1 MDGKKNT
8 TTNGIDKKLEY
19 MYSYNEATDG
29 QGEDKIA
36 VHRVVRVTAKFIF
49 VEALFCGDWTPEGGV
64 NIWPWRKIC
73 GERIR
78 RFNRSEVEQ
87 SGVAYIPKWYEPN
100 LYLDP
105 HALYEDRIMSNLP
118 PCAKALGLRPRFT
131 ADDVRAAYRQLAKLY
146 HPDTGGDA
154 QRFVELQ
161 RNYELS
167 LSLASRG

>member
-1 MDGKKNT
+1 MSN
-8 TTNGIDKKLEY
+8 TNGATVGAVDKKLEY
-19 MYSYNEATDG
+19 MYSYNEAIDG
-29 QGEDKIA
+29 QGEDRIG

-49 VEALFCGDWTPEGGV
+49 VEALLCGDWTPEGGV

-78 RFNRSEVEQ
+78 RFSRSEVEQ

-100 LYLDP
+100 LHLDP
-105 HALYEDRIMSNLP
+105 YALYEDRIMSNLP
-118 PCAKALGLRPRFT
+118 PCAQALGLRPRFT
-131 ADDVRAAYRQLAKLY
+131 ADDVRAAYRQLAKQC

-161 RNYELS
+161 RNYELA
-167 LSLASRG
+167 LSLVTR